1 MFKMKGLTSMENLI
15 MKDAARSREEWMEIA
30 GLPEELKGSV
40 MAADVLIVPSM
51 MPAQPKAFMTGTMDL
66 YAVLKTQMGDKIE
79 ICIADDDYEEIELN
93 SRTLR
98 LGRFCV
104 REVVLPVFLG
114 VLSAYIYDRLKEP
127 EPLEV
132 TGEVPEYQQPATV
145 SFTIEVED
153 SLGKK
158 KEFQYE
164 GPAADYKE
172 VAAEIERLWNEE

>member
-1 MFKMKGLTSMENLI
+1 MEVT
-15 MKDAARSREEWMEIA
+15 
-30 GLPEELKGSV
+30 GLPEDLKESV

-51 MPAQPKAFMTGTMDL
+51 MPAKPKAFMTGTMDL
-66 YAVLKTQMGDKIE
+66 YAVLKAQMGDKIE

-104 REVVLPVFLG
+104 KDVALPLFVG
-114 VLSAYIYDRLKEP
+114 VLSAFIYDRLIKEP
-127 EPLEV
+127 EPVEV
-132 TGEVPEYQQPATV
+132 TVEMPEFQQPATV
-145 SFTIEVED
+145 SFTIAVED

-164 GPAADYKE
+164 GPAVDYKE
-172 VAAEIERLWNEE
+172 VAAEIEKLWNEE

>member
-1 MFKMKGLTSMENLI
+1 MRNMGNLKI
-15 MKDAARSREEWMEIA
+15 KDTTRSREEWMEIT
-30 GLPEELKGSV
+30 GLPENLRESV
-40 MAADVLIVPSM
+40 VSADVLIVPSM

-98 LGRFCV
+98 LGGFL
-104 REVVLPVFLG
+104 VVSVALPLFLNLLG
-114 VLSAYIYDRLKEP
+114 NYIYDRLTEP
-127 EPLEV
+127 EPVVEEV
-132 TGEVPEYQQPATV
+132 DAPEFRQPATV
-145 SFTIEVED
+145 CFTITVED

-164 GPAADYKE
+164 GPAADYKI
-172 VAAEIERLWNEE
+172 VAAEIQKMWNEE

>member
-15 MKDAARSREEWMEIA
+15 MKDTTRSREEWMEIA
-30 GLPEELKGSV
+30 GLPEDMKAGV

-51 MPAQPKAFMTGTMDL
+51 MADSPKAFMVGTMDL
-66 YAVLKTQMGDKIE
+66 YAILKAQLGDKME

-98 LGRFCV
+98 LGRFLV
-104 REVVLPVFLG
+104 KQVTLPLFLSVLG
-114 VLSAYIYDRLKEP
+114 AYIYDRIKEP
-127 EPLEV
+127 EPIDVKVEL
-132 TGEVPEYQQPATV
+132 PAYQQPATV
-145 SFTIEVED
+145 SFTIAVED

-172 VAAEIERLWNEE
+172 VAAEIAKLWNEE

>member
-1 MFKMKGLTSMENLI
+1 MENLI
-15 MKDAARSREEWMEIA
+15 VKDTTRSREEWMEIA
-30 GLPEELKGSV
+30 GLPEDLKASV

-51 MPAQPKAFMTGTMDL
+51 MPAQPKAFMEGTMDL
-66 YAVLKTQMGDKIE
+66 YAVLKTLMGDKIE

-93 SRTLR
+93 SRILR

-104 REVVLPVFLG
+104 KKVVLPVFLG
-114 VLSAYIYDRLKEP
+114 VLSAYIYDRIKEP
-127 EPLEV
+127 EPIEV
-132 TGEVPEYQQPATV
+132 SVVLPEYQQPATV

-153 SLGKK
+153 TLGKK

-172 VAAEIERLWNEE
+172 IAAEIERLWNEE

>member
-1 MFKMKGLTSMENLI
+1 MENLI
-15 MKDAARSREEWMEIA
+15 VKESSRSREEWIEIA
-30 GLPEELKGSV
+30 GLPEGLKASV

-51 MPAQPKAFMTGTMDL
+51 MTDSPKAFMVGTMDL
-66 YAVLKTQMGDKIE
+66 YAILKAQLGDRME

-98 LGRFCV
+98 LGRF
-104 REVVLPVFLG
+104 VVLSVALPLFLNIIG
-114 VLSAYIYDRLKEP
+114 NYIYDRITEP
-127 EPLEV
+127 KPVE
-132 TGEVPEYQQPATV
+132 TDMDVPEYQQPATV
-145 SFTIEVED
+145 SFTIAVED

-172 VAAEIERLWNEE
+172 VAAEIEKLWNEE